1 MFWKSV
7 ILTIVLVG
15 LVGCGGG
22 GQKEGH
28 PSLGAQSVDV
38 EVIDKNLQLQD
49 AIAKDFYAT
58 DNKQELRTMAEK
70 IEQLKS
76 VRKVHFDADTG
87 NIDIFYTNGMVGG
100 LRKLPDSKHIKGG
113 VVADTP
119 HILGKKRNL
128 RALNNITLPNK
139 KVLALA
145 LQYWEWG
152 ESDDVPEIV
161 DLLEADGSFDIKK
174 VYQRQDSGDLDI
186 FKHLDEYGIVLV
198 SSHGDTLKS
207 GQNTQTV
214 ILNTNVAATRSLIR
228 QYAAD
233 MTDGSLM
240 AFQIGENR
248 SVFYISPKFI
258 EKYNDHFDKSLIYMS
273 ICRGAYNNTMAR
285 AFLDTGA
292 AVYLG
297 YSDYVAVSFTRT
309 QGKRLFENLLSK
321 DWDNTFNN
329 IAQSFTPGITETDD
343 DPAEFRKYASSDLIA
358 IKDSDLPVQTVN
370 KTFPKDGIW
379 GGRGYQTEYDYNYP
393 ITLTFHNGEYKFEYD
408 TCGGSLEVLDRGENS
423 ITFLEHIEYGDHC
436 IQNYFVLT
444 DTGNDTLSY
453 NSYYLDGRLA
463 VQGSV
468 SLLAT
473 YDDDVVDGSIY
484 QGGTWLV
491 DYPST
496 TSPLQSS
503 YTFPGYDFSSYI
515 DYTTDADSNYIEGAP
530 PVDLSGLFVSD
541 NPYYNPDDYTYDPYY
556 NEDLVFIQ
564 NEQPNLEPATPSIDG
579 LNFTAEDLFALKCAG
594 CHGTRAEKHAL
605 GVSEVIAGWSIE
617 KTEEVLR
624 NYQAGLR
631 NVHGYG
637 MLMKGQLNGLSE
649 SDLNALAVYIY
660 WL

>member
-7 ILTIVLVG
+7 ILTIVLAG

-28 PSLGAQSVDV
+28 PSLGAKSVDV
-38 EVIDKNLQLQD
+38 EVIDKNIQLQD

-58 DNKQELRTMAEK
+58 DNKQELRAMAQK

-76 VRKVHFDADTG
+76 VRKVHFDAETG

-100 LRKLPDSKHIKGG
+100 LHKLPDSKHIKGG

-119 HILGKKRNL
+119 RILGKKRNL
-128 RALNNITLPNK
+128 RALNNIALPNK

-152 ESDDVPEIV
+152 DRDDVPEIV

-174 VYQRQDSGDLDI
+174 VYQRQDSGDLEL
-186 FKHLDEYGIVLV
+186 FKHLDEYGIVLI
-198 SSHGDTLKS
+198 SSHGNTLKS

-214 ILNTNVAATRSLIR
+214 ILNTNVAPTRSLIR

-358 IKDSDLPVQTVN
+358 IKGDNGDL
-370 KTFPKDGIW
+370 
-379 GGRGYQTEYDYNYP
+379 
-393 ITLTFHNGEYKFEYD
+393 
-408 TCGGSLEVLDRGENS
+408 
-423 ITFLEHIEYGDHC
+423 
-436 IQNYFVLT
+436 
-444 DTGNDTLSY
+444 
-453 NSYYLDGRLA
+453 
-463 VQGSV
+463 
-468 SLLAT
+468 
-473 YDDDVVDGSIY
+473 VDGSIY
-484 QGGTWLV
+484 QGGTGL
-491 DYPST
+491 DYYPST
-496 TSPLQSS
+496 TSPSES
-503 YTFPGYDFSSYI
+503 AYIYI
-515 DYTTDADSNYIEGAP
+515 DDYEYDYDYDYNYDITSFLDDALYADSNYVEGAP
-530 PVDLSGLFVSD
+530 SVDLSGLFVSD

-556 NEDLVFIQ
+556 NEDLGFIQ
-564 NEQPNLEPATPSIDG
+564 NEQPNLEPATPSMIG
-579 LNFTAEDLFALKCAG
+579 QYFSVEEIFAAKCAG

-617 KTEEVLR
+617 RTEEVLR

-631 NVHGYG
+631 NVYGFG
-637 MLMKGQLNGLSE
+637 MLMKGQLNDLSE
-649 SDLNALAVYIY
+649 SDLNALAVYINQ
-660 WL
+660 L